1 MNLDDVRPDRA
12 LARRPGRAPG
22 MRGMLRA
29 VAVAGAVIALAQA
42 MQAQG
47 ALAQAG
53 GGTALSMG
61 AMKVSDDLPVEVTSD
76 ELQVD
81 QTANTATF
89 KGNVI
94 VVQGDMRLSSDAVL
108 VEYGPSE
115 EGGRSR
121 IQKMT
126 ATGDVIMASPT
137 ESAEGRQAVYTVV
150 DRTLVM
156 TGDVVVTQGPSVIT
170 GERMTVHLDTG
181 TAVMEGRVRTV
192 IETGREPGRAAGG
205 EASGGSGNGASGG
218 AAQ

>member
-1 MNLDDVRPDRA
+1 MILDCARLDRA
-12 LARRPGRAPG
+12 RTRVTHPFGIG
-22 MRGMLRA
+22 NA
-29 VAVAGAVIALAQA
+29 VAMLLFALVAGLIMTSTGVSAQERT
-42 MQAQG
+42 
-47 ALAQAG
+47 G

-61 AMKVSDDLPVEVTSD
+61 AMKVSADQPVEVTSD

-89 KGNVI
+89 QGNVI
-94 VVQGDMRLSSDAVL
+94 VVQGDMRLSSDSVL

-126 ATGDVIMASPT
+126 ATGDVLMTSPT
-137 ESAEGRQAVYTVV
+137 ESAEGREAVYTVA

-170 GERMTVHLDTG
+170 GERMVVRLDDG

-192 IETGREPGRAAGG
+192 IETGRETPATAGP
-205 EASGGSGNGASGG
+205 
-218 AAQ
+218 AQ

>member
-1 MNLDDVRPDRA
+1 MIFDFVRR
-12 LARRPGRAPG
+12 GRASARGICRSQDRIRSVRFAGLAAAG
-22 MRGMLRA
+22 M
-29 VAVAGAVIALAQA
+29 IALSPIVVPMMVSIVVSGAAWAQER
-42 MQAQG
+42 
-47 ALAQAG
+47 AG

-61 AMKVSDDLPVEVTSD
+61 AMKVSGDLPVEVTSD

-94 VVQGDMRLSSDAVL
+94 VIQGDMRLSSDSVL

-126 ATGDVIMASPT
+126 ASGGVIMTSPT
-137 ESAEGRQAVYTVV
+137 ESAEGREAVYTVA
-150 DRTLVM
+150 DRRLVM
-156 TGDVVVTQGPSVIT
+156 TGDVVVTQGPSVVT
-170 GERMTVHLDTG
+170 GQRMVVYLDDG

-192 IETGREPGRAAGG
+192 IDTGRTAPAPASAG
-205 EASGGSGNGASGG
+205 S
-218 AAQ
+218 AQ

>member
-1 MNLDDVRPDRA
+1 MNLEYVSK
-12 LARRPGRAPG
+12 GRAG
-22 MRGMLRA
+22 MNAIGLSGGALCLRLLA
-29 VAVAGAVIALAQA
+29 FVLVAGVALPGAWAQDRTS
-42 MQAQG
+42 
-47 ALAQAG
+47 

-61 AMKVSDDLPVEVTSD
+61 AMKVTADQPVEVTSD

-94 VVQGDMRLSSDAVL
+94 VIQGDMRLSSNSVL

-115 EGGRSR
+115 PGGRSR

-126 ATGDVIMASPT
+126 ATGEVIMTSPT
-137 ESAEGRQAVYTVV
+137 ESAEGREAVYTVA

-170 GERMTVHLDTG
+170 GQRMVVYLDTD

-192 IETGREPGRAAGG
+192 IETGREVPAPIETGREAPAGPG
-205 EASGGSGNGASGG
+205 SV
-218 AAQ
+218 Q

>member
-1 MNLDDVRPDRA
+1 MTMILNSDVWRRA
-12 LARRPGRAPG
+12 ARRAARTARTGA
-22 MRGMLRA
+22 MCWA
-29 VAVAGAVIALAQA
+29 VAAAVAMTGTMPGAALAQ
-42 MQAQG
+42 
-47 ALAQAG
+47 G

-61 AMKVSDDLPVEVTSD
+61 AMKVSGDLPVEVTSD

-94 VVQGDMRLSSDAVL
+94 VVQGDMRLSSNSVL

-126 ATGDVIMASPT
+126 ATGDVIMTSPT
-137 ESAEGRQAVYTVV
+137 ESAEGREAVYTVA

-156 TGDVVVTQGPSVIT
+156 TGDVVVTQGPSVVT
-170 GERMTVHLDTG
+170 GQRMVVYLDDG
-181 TAVMEGRVRTV
+181 AAVMEGRVRTV
-192 IETGREPGRAAGG
+192 IETGREAPAGQ
-205 EASGGSGNGASGG
+205 G

>member
-1 MNLDDVRPDRA
+1 MILEYVGRGRVGQDETRRSGGRLWLGP
-12 LARRPGRAPG
+12 LACVLVVG
-22 MRGMLRA
+22 
-29 VAVAGAVIALAQA
+29 VIALSPGAWAQ
-42 MQAQG
+42 
-47 ALAQAG
+47 G

-61 AMKVSDDLPVEVTSD
+61 AMKVSGDLPVEVTSD

-94 VVQGDMRLSSDAVL
+94 VVQGDMRLSSDSVL
-108 VEYGPSE
+108 VEYGPTE

-126 ATGDVIMASPT
+126 ATGEVIMTSPT
-137 ESAEGRQAVYTVV
+137 ESAEGREAVYTVA

-156 TGDVVVTQGPSVIT
+156 TGDVVVTQGPSVVT
-170 GERMTVHLDTG
+170 GQRMVVFLDDG

-192 IETGREPGRAAGG
+192 IETGRETPANAGP
-205 EASGGSGNGASGG
+205 
-218 AAQ
+218 AQ